1 MEPRADIERRQLA
14 AHRWLEVYAGK
25 TRNGPP
31 GHSTAAERALAVI
44 VLTHK
49 TGDYLAEHDPQA
61 LKQAQERWTEP
72 PGWIIPAKT
81 LRKAA
86 FHDLKSETNPTQ
98 VRHIKDEPDGE
109 QSGLLPTFHE
119 NCYGPKSTFSTPI

>member
-61 LKQAQERWTEP
+61 LKQAQEALDGTSWMDYSGQDP
-72 PGWIIPAKT
+72 
-81 LRKAA
+81 
-86 FHDLKSETNPTQ
+86 SE
-98 VRHIKDEPDGE
+98 
-109 QSGLLPTFHE
+109 SGLP
-119 NCYGPKSTFSTPI
+119 